1 MWTSVLILRSSDKT
15 CLQSREQPLRSQS
28 FLAVQVPPLIDTG
41 ATESSIH
48 EQLAQQLQ
56 LPLIDQEQVSG
67 ISGTIT
73 LNIYLGHV
81 VIPPS
86 RPCMGGSPG
95 CTFKLVGSI
104 TNALRAERFACL
116 PLACGAR
123 YAKPP
128 KAGKSRPQKRRPR
141 DPSAAAQDDIFR
153 FSRCRLCIVGFA
165 GWFQSTALGTA
176 FNLALRLGLQPR
188 FDPALASA
196 RPLGICSAP

>member
-1 MWTSVLILRSSDKT
+1 MPIIECGFPAGLGGLSPTEALTLRGPTVLVDIGFDPAIFGQNLPPVPGAT
-15 CLQSREQPLRSQS
+15 TPLAVIP
-28 FLAVQVPPLIDTG
+28 AVQVPALIDTG
-41 ATESSIH
+41 ATESSID

-104 TNALRAERFACL
+104 T
-116 PLACGAR
+116 
-123 YAKPP
+123 
-128 KAGKSRPQKRRPR
+128 KR
-141 DPSAAAQDDIFR
+141 
-153 FSRCRLCIVGFA
+153 
-165 GWFQSTALGTA
+165 
-176 FNLALRLGLQPR
+176 
-188 FDPALASA
+188 
-196 RPLGICSAP
+196 